1 MASGGKKGH
10 GGAATTSATASE
22 DSGQDNL
29 TDMCVMLVEDDAV
42 ARKCA
47 EAALRSCGYRVIS
60 AQNGREALDILGS
73 EESEKIDMILTDI
86 LMPEVSGL
94 QLLDNV
100 VQSNKWKK
108 LPVTVMST
116 QDSVNTAAECIQKG
130 AVEFLAK
137 PVRKH
142 KLSNLWQHVLRRKSG
157 NDDGGVSSGA
167 SEAKEETQAQA
178 ATTTATTTAA
188 APAPAV
194 DGAGGAAAL
203 PPAAIAQA
211 AASALPIPPPAAILA
226 NPALLPAWASQLP
239 QALVEIAFKTMG
251 DPMTAA
257 MARKMAHEAQRTAPT
272 DPKMIHSNSCSAFT
286 AFIRCAENGDA
297 SAAGLPSTSGAMT
310 IGNAAAASQLA
321 AGVLP
326 HPLQVSNLNIVQQH
340 SGGFRGSGMLRM
352 QDLAAAT
359 AVAAKKGSEGAHE
372 RRAEAIRKFREKK
385 KARTFKK
392 KVRYESRKRLAEARP
407 RIKGQF
413 VRPEVAAAAAAAAA
427 AAGVAAG
434 VANEKKAKEVAQ
446 ATVAE
451 VKKAEEAAKAAAA
464 VKV

>member
-29 TDMCVMLVEDDAV
+29 TDMCVLLVEDDAV

-167 SEAKEETQAQA
+167 EEAKEETQAQA

-188 APAPAV
+188 P
-194 DGAGGAAAL
+194 AL

-211 AASALPIPPPAAILA
+211 AAPSLPIPPPAAILA